1 MSQHADR
8 TDDATP
14 AEPVETPAERTHRFL
29 ELGAALVLG
38 LAATA
43 TAFAAYESGSLGG
56 DAIAGYSEAN
66 NLTS

>member
-8 TDDATP
+8 TDVTP

-29 ELGAALVLG
+29 ELGAALVVG